1 MEQKDELAALRGTTD
16 RAVIVAL
23 WLHVPLVA
31 GVAWLL
37 GNSAFILGGGAA
49 VVAASIAAAG
59 ATMPADSAR
68 RSAFGVGAVVMVSL
82 LVAADAGGAMQT
94 DIHMYYF
101 AVLAVLAA
109 YCDPFVILAAA
120 AVTGVHHL
128 VLNFVAP
135 FLLFTG
141 SSSLGRVLLHAVV
154 LVIEAGALMWLGAT
168 LARLIGA
175 HAATLVEAE
184 AARGRVEAASDQA
197 VRQRQAS
204 ETRRDAMLA
213 LSSRF
218 EAGVG
223 AVVTHVSSAVG
234 SLQATSQV
242 MTRTAEEL
250 TVSIAG
256 ISRQAEQVSQM
267 IGDSVR
273 QVTLSNQEVK
283 SLTAAAE
290 RIGDVVRIISDIAG
304 QTNLLAL
311 NATIEAARAGDAGKG
326 FAVVASEVKA
336 LADQTAKAT
345 HEIGAQIQAIQQ
357 ATQSSAQLI
366 EGIAETIE
374 TVSVTASTIAAAVA
388 EQGAATQRIAGSVQ
402 QAAEGTEAVSR
413 AIASVG
419 AAAEQAGAAAAE
431 VSASAGALSRNGEVL
446 REQVGTFLRE
456 VRAA

>member
-1 MEQKDELAALRGTTD
+1 
-16 RAVIVAL
+16 
-23 WLHVPLVA
+23 
-31 GVAWLL
+31 
-37 GNSAFILGGGAA
+37 
-49 VVAASIAAAG
+49 
-59 ATMPADSAR
+59 
-68 RSAFGVGAVVMVSL
+68 
-82 LVAADAGGAMQT
+82 
-94 DIHMYYF
+94 
-101 AVLAVLAA
+101 
-109 YCDPFVILAAA
+109 
-120 AVTGVHHL
+120 
-128 VLNFVAP
+128 
-135 FLLFTG
+135 
-141 SSSLGRVLLHAVV
+141 VV

-242 MTRTAEEL
+242 MTRTAEETTLQACAVAEASEQATRNVQTVAAAAEEL